1 MAYIIA
7 DHILSPLGLDTG
19 ENYRAVRG
27 GRSALR
33 RYEAGTMGVQEAFT
47 ASLLEE
53 IPATCNGDGSLSR
66 FERMVLYSVSRA
78 MEKANLKG
86 DDGETVL
93 ILSSTKGNVEHIYNN
108 VYAESDV
115 SLATSA
121 QRIARRVGIKA
132 KPIVVCNACISGL
145 SALLLGAR
153 LVDMGAYK
161 RAVVCGADCQ
171 GRFIVSGFQ
180 SLKALSPEECRPFDM
195 ERLGLNLGEAAAT
208 MVLGREK
215 TTDGLWHID
224 GGAVR
229 NDAFHLTSPSKDG
242 EGLRLALQA
251 ALGKRGWEGI
261 GFVNAHGTATMFNDQ
276 MESVAL
282 QRAGVE
288 AIPVNA
294 LKGYYGHTMGA
305 AGLLET
311 ILSLHAATD
320 HTVLRTRGFEERGV
334 SGKVNVAKENL
345 PTEAVRFVKM
355 LSGFGGCNAAA
366 VLSRDFN
373 GIDVKCLKDNVL
385 RKTHQV
391 HISPNSITVDGQTIT
406 ITQDGE
412 SSQLTAVYKQLVG
425 GYPKFYKMD
434 LLSRLGFVASELLLQ
449 AEGKPRFEGKTEER
463 AVVLFNRSSSI
474 DSDRRYAATTAD
486 AHDYYPS
493 PSVFVYTLPNIVA
506 GEIAI
511 RNGYQGETSFYIL
524 DAKDE
529 AQMHTILQA
538 TFADPRMTS
547 AISGWLDAEDEAHY
561 EADLYIIEKE
571 PENR

>member
-7 DHILSPLGLDTG
+7 DHILSPLGPDT
-19 ENYRAVRG
+19 EDNYRAVRG
-27 GRSALR
+27 GQSALR

-47 ASLLEE
+47 ASLLDEVPSADMGGE
-53 IPATCNGDGSLSR
+53 NLSR
-66 FERMVLYSVSRA
+66 FERMVLYSVTA
-78 MEKANLKG
+78 ALEKCKVRLA
-86 DDGETVL
+86 DGETVF
-93 ILSSTKGNVEHIYNN
+93 ILSSTKGNVEHIYNK
-108 VYAESDV
+108 VYAEEDV
-115 SLATSA
+115 SLAASA
-121 QRIARRVGIKA
+121 RRIARLAGIAA

-153 LVDMGAYK
+153 LVDMGAY
-161 RAVVCGADCQ
+161 RHAVVCGADCQ

-180 SLKALSPEECRPFDM
+180 SLKALSPEACRPFDM

-208 MVLGREK
+208 VVLSREPSA
-215 TTDGLWHID
+215 DGGWHID

-251 ALGKRGWEGI
+251 ALGERGWEGI

-276 MESVAL
+276 MESMAL

-288 AIPVNA
+288 SIPVNA

-311 ILSLHAATD
+311 ILSMRAADD
-320 HTVLRTRGFEERGV
+320 HMVLRTRGFEERGV
-334 SGKVNVAKENL
+334 SGKIFLTKENL
-345 PTEAVRFVKM
+345 PTEAVCFVKT
-355 LSGFGGCNAAA
+355 LSGFGGCNAAT
-366 VLSRDFN
+366 VLSKDFN
-373 GIDVKCLKDNVL
+373 GENLNHLKSNVL
-385 RKTHQV
+385 RRTHQV
-391 HISPNSITVDGQTIT
+391 KITPCAISVDGRPVTT
-406 ITQDGE
+406 ESDGE
-412 SSQLTAVYKQLVG
+412 TSRLTAIYKQFVG

-449 AEGKPRFEGKTEER
+449 AEGKPRFEGKTESR

-474 DSDRRYAATTAD
+474 DSDRRYAATTAEAD
-486 AHDYYPS
+486 NYFPS

-506 GEIAI
+506 GEMAI

-524 DAKDE
+524 EEKDADLM
-529 AQMHTILQA
+529 QTILRA
-538 TFADPRMTS
+538 TFTDGKMKS
-547 AISGWLDAEDEAHY
+547 AITGWLDAEDETHY
-561 EADLYIIEKE
+561 EADLSIIEY
-571 PENR
+571 N